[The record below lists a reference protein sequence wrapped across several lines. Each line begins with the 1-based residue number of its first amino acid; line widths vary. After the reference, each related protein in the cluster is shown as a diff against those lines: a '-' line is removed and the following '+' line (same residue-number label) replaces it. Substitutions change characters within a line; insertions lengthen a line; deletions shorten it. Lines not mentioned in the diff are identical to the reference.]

1 MTSFIH
7 LIRQSSRLPVV
18 VACIALFILM
28 VMTFCDVILR
38 SVFNSPIEAA
48 TELTRILMAIL
59 VFSVLPIISVTNGQ
73 IAVDLTDGIFHRLR
87 LDRIRDGLI
96 YLVSGVMLYWP
107 VQRVWVLAERA
118 RDYGDVTEYLSIPTY
133 IVGWFIT
140 ISVAITAVSMVVTG
154 LLHLFAPHLLSDNAM
169 ELGQ

>member
-1 MTSFIH
+1 MTT
-7 LIRQSSRLPVV
+7 LIQFVRRASVLPVV

-48 TELTRILMAIL
+48 TELTRILMAVL

-87 LDRIRDGLI
+87 LDRIRDAII
-96 YLVSGVMLYWP
+96 YLVSGAMLFWP
-107 VQRVWVLAERA
+107 VKRVWVLAERA

-140 ISVAITAVSMVVTG
+140 VSVAVTAVVMIATG
-154 LLHLFAPHLLSDNAM
+154 LLHLFAPQYLS
-169 ELGQ
+169 EHSR